1 MGTFRRVESD
11 EEDDGKVDL
20 WMPLLIDRYLGDT
33 TDLSTEQHGAYF
45 LLLMSM
51 WKKGGSLPRDERRL
65 REITRLSPAR
75 WRQNREILL
84 GFFRD
89 DSAGGLTQKRLNIE
103 LSRASARSE
112 AATEAGR
119 AGARARWKR
128 RPAAP
133 AADAQPPS
141 TADAIASADA
151 DAIASAAAQHG
162 DSGRNGDGTAIAT
175 AGADAIAS
183 DVHADSGDFLVR
195 PQWRIDSSLPLHRE
209 LRQERAADP
218 PPSQAGAGPGAR
230 AREDGPDHAPAPP
243 PRPQLPDAP
252 PDDGWPPPDV
262 AAMDPPVPATVPA
275 SPGGAACLAMRRVG
289 WTSTNP
295 SDPRLLALLDAG
307 ATPAEFADVATEA
320 IRRSTSWAWILAA
333 VGNRRRDAAAMTA
346 RGAGVVVADD
356 MGWTRSDADCRRMAA
371 RLGVTADA
379 DEGVDDYV
387 RRVIGAWQRAGRPAL
402 DRPAKD
408 PPAAGAA

>member
-1 MGTFRRVESD
+1 MGTIRRAESD
-11 EEDDGKVDL
+11 EDDDGKVDL

-84 GFFRD
+84 GFFHD
-89 DSAGGLTQKRLNIE
+89 DSAGGLTQKRLSIE

-128 RPAAP
+128 RPATPSGDPPPAP
-133 AADAQPPS
+133 P
-141 TADAIASADA
+141 ADAIASAPADATADA
-151 DAIASAAAQHG
+151 DALHVT
-162 DSGRNGDGTAIAT
+162 SGRNGDGSAIAT
-175 AGADAIAS
+175 AGADALAS
-183 DVHADSGDFLVR
+183 DVHADSGTFPMR
-195 PQWRIDSSLPLHRE
+195 PQWRIDSSQPLHRE

-230 AREDGPDHAPAPP
+230 AREDGPDPAPAPP
-243 PRPQLPDAP
+243 QRSQLPDAP
-252 PDDGWPPPDV
+252 PDDGWPPPDDAV
-262 AAMDPPVPATVPA
+262 DPPVPATVPA
-275 SPGGAACLAMRRVG
+275 SPGAAACLAMRRAG

-295 SDPRLLALLDAG
+295 SDPRLLALLAAG

-346 RGAGVVVADD
+346 RGAGVAAADD

-387 RRVIGAWQRAGRPAL
+387 RRVIGAWQRAGRPSL
-402 DRPAKD
+402 D
-408 PPAAGAA
+408 PPAAAGAAA